1 MKVIKVGAVII
12 VNHDNYWNCLQQ
24 IKKYEDLISRGLGS
38 IEPDYLIDKLETPFS
53 NSCDNKAHSDLEYL
67 NELKKACE
75 EFELLYPVR
84 PEIFGEIERQ
94 GLRELLKS
102 KYADSTI

>member
-1 MKVIKVGAVII
+1 MKVIQVGAVII
-12 VNHDNYWNCLQQ
+12 VNHDNYCKCLEQ
-24 IKKYEDLISRGLGS
+24 IKKYEDLISRWLGYIEQDS
-38 IEPDYLIDKLETPFS
+38 ILETPFS
-53 NSCDNKAHSDLEYL
+53 NSCDNKVHSDLEYL

-94 GLRELLKS
+94 GLKELLKS